1 MMKLCEVDQRFSW
14 ARSLFIVA
22 AVSRMVV
29 ATLLW
34 SCPRRSVSSRTS
46 SDSEDAILVP
56 SLAGAFCL
64 RARSRA
70 HSRDTPKETHRH
82 SIVPAP

>member
-29 ATLLW
+29 ATF
-34 SCPRRSVSSRTS
+34 
-46 SDSEDAILVP
+46 ALVLP
-56 SLAGAFCL
+56 EALRELADQL
-64 RARSRA
+64 
-70 HSRDTPKETHRH
+70 
-82 SIVPAP
+82 